1 MARMTAH
8 RHDARMRP
16 GTAAVWGAKGAEVQG
31 EPLMAGATFAGTYRH
46 AGDPGDGARTY
57 GRYDNP
63 TWAAYEQALAVLEGG
78 DCVCF
83 ASGMAAAVAAFGT
96 LLGAGSTLL
105 LPADGYYTV
114 RQYALDRLPATGV
127 QVRTYR
133 SGAVPDFVRGAV
145 PDFARGAVL
154 WAETPTNPG
163 LDAVDIEALARAA
176 HDAGGLL
183 VVDNT
188 TATPLGQQVL
198 SLGADVVVSSDS
210 KALTGH
216 SDLIIG
222 HVACR
227 DPRLA
232 AQLTAW
238 RSQTGSVP
246 GPMET
251 WLALRSLPTLELRL
265 ARQSANALALA
276 EALSAHP
283 AVGSCRYPGLP
294 SDPSHAIASR
304 QMRHFGAVLNFTLA
318 DQNAAESWLR
328 RLRLVA
334 PATSFGGVHSTAERR
349 ARWGG
354 DEVPPGFVRLS
365 AGVED
370 IEDLRRDI
378 LDALDAGAD

>member
-1 MARMTAH
+1 
-8 RHDARMRP
+8 
-16 GTAAVWGAKGAEVQG
+16 V
-31 EPLMAGATFAGTYRH
+31 
-46 AGDPGDGARTY
+46 
-57 GRYDNP
+57 
-63 TWAAYEQALAVLEGG
+63 
-78 DCVCF
+78 
-83 ASGMAAAVAAFGT
+83 
-96 LLGAGSTLL
+96 
-105 LPADGYYTV
+105 
-114 RQYALDRLPATGV
+114 
-127 QVRTYR
+127 
-133 SGAVPDFVRGAV
+133 
-145 PDFARGAVL
+145 
-154 WAETPTNPG
+154 
-163 LDAVDIEALARAA
+163 
-176 HDAGGLL
+176 
-183 VVDNT
+183 
-188 TATPLGQQVL
+188 

>member
-114 RQYALDRLPATGV
+114 RQYAMDRLPATGV

-133 SGAVPDFVRGAV
+133 SGAVPDFARGAV

-188 TATPLGQQVL
+188 TATPLGQQVCPW
-198 SLGADVVVSSDS
+198 APMSSS
-210 KALTGH
+210 A
-216 SDLIIG
+216 
-222 HVACR
+222 
-227 DPRLA
+227 P
-232 AQLTAW
+232 TA
-238 RSQTGSVP
+238 
-246 GPMET
+246 
-251 WLALRSLPTLELRL
+251 
-265 ARQSANALALA
+265 
-276 EALSAHP
+276 
-283 AVGSCRYPGLP
+283 
-294 SDPSHAIASR
+294 
-304 QMRHFGAVLNFTLA
+304 
-318 DQNAAESWLR
+318 R
-328 RLRLVA
+328 R
-334 PATSFGGVHSTAERR
+334 
-349 ARWGG
+349 
-354 DEVPPGFVRLS
+354 
-365 AGVED
+365 
-370 IEDLRRDI
+370 
-378 LDALDAGAD
+378 